1 MADMEAVL
9 RSAIGGAVGVANAH
23 KPRIRSRALTI
34 PSFFSGWITTEA
46 AGLFLAR
53 RVVHAALAAR
63 RGGYSTPQG
72 RVALALD
79 AVTVAGL
86 VSLIQQGRRTDEEFD
101 AVLAPFLDAETL
113 AARPSSVRKGA
124 VVPLF
129 TGSSTTRRIRNVGYV
144 DDARWRN
151 TLDVYEPKGGPVDV
165 AGAARPAIL
174 QVHGGGWILGDKTQQ
189 GIPLLNHMVQNG
201 WVGFNTNYRLAPKA
215 KFPEQLIDCK
225 RAVAWIRRNAD
236 ELGVDPNF
244 IAVTGGSAGGY
255 LTAMLALTANDPEFQ
270 PGFEDEDT
278 SVQAAVPFY
287 GVYDLADA
295 NNAMVKGFVDFLSQ
309 VVVGSKYAEDADR
322 WHRYSPVHRVHAD
335 APPMMII
342 HGTPDTLVPVEQ
354 ARPFAEAMSKTSDH
368 AVVYAE
374 LAGANHAFDIFP
386 SPRSVRTTEYVERF
400 LTGVHDGN
408 IK

>member
-201 WVGFNTNYRLAPKA
+201 WVGFNTNYRLAPKS

-244 IAVTGGSAGGY
+244 IAVTGGSAGG
-255 LTAMLALTANDPEFQ
+255 
-270 PGFEDEDT
+270 
-278 SVQAAVPFY
+278 
-287 GVYDLADA
+287 
-295 NNAMVKGFVDFLSQ
+295 
-309 VVVGSKYAEDADR
+309 
-322 WHRYSPVHRVHAD
+322 
-335 APPMMII
+335 
-342 HGTPDTLVPVEQ
+342 
-354 ARPFAEAMSKTSDH
+354 
-368 AVVYAE
+368 
-374 LAGANHAFDIFP
+374 
-386 SPRSVRTTEYVERF
+386 
-400 LTGVHDGN
+400 
-408 IK
+408 